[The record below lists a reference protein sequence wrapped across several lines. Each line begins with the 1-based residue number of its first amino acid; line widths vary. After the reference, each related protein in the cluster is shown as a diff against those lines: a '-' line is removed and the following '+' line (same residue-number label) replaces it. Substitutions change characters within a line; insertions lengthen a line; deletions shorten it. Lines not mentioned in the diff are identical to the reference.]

1 MFELCPPALIYL
13 VFSLTQ
19 IIIDL
24 FKGLYNTAFFKAV
37 VMIMVTILLNALCQS
52 GLTIVSWVIV
62 FVPFIFMT
70 VIVSLLLYIFGLDI
84 ASGTISYKCNQ
95 PAAPTTTIT
104 SAKTSTTQIHS
115 PVEIFNP
122 NYNANAYPIL
132 PSTTTPAQV
141 NNYNNVQP
149 GSLLVLPNYSSSP
162 LF

>member
-1 MFELCPPALIYL
+1 
-13 VFSLTQ
+13 
-19 IIIDL
+19 
-24 FKGLYNTAFFKAV
+24 
-37 VMIMVTILLNALCQS
+37 MVTILLNALCQS

-95 PAAPTTTIT
+95 TATPTTNTT
-104 SAKTSTTQIHS
+104 NAKTTTTQIHS

-132 PSTTTPAQV
+132 PATTTPTPTPAQV
-141 NNYNNVQP
+141 NNYNNVQS
-149 GSLLVLPNYSSSP
+149 GSLLVLPNYSSTP